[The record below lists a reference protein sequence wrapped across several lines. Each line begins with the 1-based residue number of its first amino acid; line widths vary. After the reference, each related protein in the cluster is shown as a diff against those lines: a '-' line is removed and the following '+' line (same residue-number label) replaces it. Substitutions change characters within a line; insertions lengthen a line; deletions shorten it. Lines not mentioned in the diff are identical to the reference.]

1 MLSVEEAIARLKASA
16 RLLASPETVELRAAR
31 GRVLA
36 QDVVAPIDVPPA
48 DNSAMD
54 GYALRHADWR
64 GKDDV
69 MAVSQ
74 RITAGSAP
82 APLTAGT
89 VARIFTGAE
98 VPDGADT
105 VVMQENTLDNAVSG
119 FSGVTTQS
127 DARISFNGERFEVG
141 GGIALIDLTRDIA
154 QLVTAGTRQD
164 VFLIDYDADIT
175 ARDLSVRWRVSDRLA
190 IGSRFYRYDNDGSFA
205 IRQDDQRLFVDVDL
219 SDRYLLHASL
229 RRIESCEQVFD
240 DYEADLLEV
249 GLRLRW

>member
-1 MLSVEEAIARLKASA
+1 MGLDINASIEDDAIDDAYTLAAPTDSRRYRLRLRQRWANGVSV
-16 RLLASPETVELRAAR
+16 
-31 GRVLA
+31 
-36 QDVVAPIDVPPA
+36 
-48 DNSAMD
+48 
-54 GYALRHADWR
+54 
-64 GKDDV
+64 
-69 MAVSQ
+69 AVSF
-74 RITAGSAP
+74 RET
-82 APLTAGT
+82 
-89 VARIFTGAE
+89 
-98 VPDGADT
+98 
-105 VVMQENTLDNAVSG
+105 TLDNAVSG